1 MAKLKNQPR
10 AEIAQFGIW
19 VLELLELPQTRQ
31 AVSDY
36 TYCGTSKVKIWI
48 SVQEENENGNLNEW
62 SKTMSSRTARLLV
75 MCGFLL
81 AGLVMTGVALQAHHA
96 VAGVYDLNKE
106 VVLLGRLKKLNF
118 TNPHASIELS
128 VPDKDGKVT
137 DWILTT
143 ASTQVLTREG
153 INKTS
158 MKPGEILKVTIL
170 PARNGNP
177 AGFIRNLQLGD
188 RDIKLFFGNGVD

>member
-1 MAKLKNQPR
+1 
-10 AEIAQFGIW
+10 
-19 VLELLELPQTRQ
+19 
-31 AVSDY
+31 
-36 TYCGTSKVKIWI
+36 
-48 SVQEENENGNLNEW
+48 
-62 SKTMSSRTARLLV
+62 MSSRTAGRLV
-75 MCGFLL
+75 ICGFLVAGLGL
-81 AGLVMTGVALQAHHA
+81 AGVVLQAHHA

-106 VVLLGRLKKLNF
+106 VVLEGRLKKLNF

-128 VPDKDGKVT
+128 VPDKEGKVT

-143 ASTQVLTREG
+143 ASVQTLTREG

-158 MKPGEILKVTIL
+158 MKPGEILKVTVL

-188 RDIKLFFGNGVD
+188 RSIKLYFEGEIN